1 MSVRV
6 LIVDDSGFFRRR
18 LSEIIASDPQLTIVG
33 TASNGQEAIEQV
45 KSLKPDVITMDIEM
59 PIMDGITAVRKIM
72 AQQPTPI
79 LMLSTWT
86 TQGAKSTL
94 DALDAGAVDYM
105 PKRFEDISSD
115 SNIVHQQLCQRL
127 LHLAK
132 NTTRQHFS
140 QKVAIKSAS
149 SPSPAPSRKIASYK
163 TRSRNIRIV
172 AIGTSTGGPVALQK
186 VLSQLPA
193 NFPYPIVLVQHM
205 PATFTP
211 SFAERL
217 NTQCNINIKQAEDG
231 EALISGTAYLAPGG
245 MQMLVKGNPSKTY
258 IEIQASQTTQT
269 YKPCVD
275 ITLESITKVF
285 PKETLA
291 IILTGMGAD
300 GKKGCQ
306 KLHDLGSTIW
316 AQDEKSSTIYGM
328 PMAIA
333 KAELADEIFDINDLG
348 YHLSELT

>member
-18 LSEIIASDPQLTIVG
+18 LSEIIASDPKLTIVG

-59 PIMDGITAVRKIM
+59 PVMDGITAVRKIM

-115 SNIVHQQLCQRL
+115 ANIIHQQLCQRL
-127 LHLAK
+127 IHLAK
-132 NTTRQHFS
+132 NTTPQHFEP
-140 QKVAIKSAS
+140 KVTTKSSTPRLS
-149 SPSPAPSRKIASYK
+149 SSRKMASPIS
-163 TRSRNIRIV
+163 RSRNTRIV

-193 NFPYPIVLVQHM
+193 NFPYPIVLIQHM

-217 NTQCNINIKQAEDG
+217 NTQCNIHIKQAEDG
-231 EALISGTAYLAPGG
+231 EALIAGTAYLAPGG

-275 ITLESITKVF
+275 ITLESIANIY

-291 IILTGMGAD
+291 VILTGMGAD

-306 KLHDLGSTIW
+306 RLHELGSTIW

-333 KAELADEIFDINDLG
+333 KAGLADEIFDINDLG